1 MFGFLPYLCWRRR
14 CNCRKCSAW
23 HRSSCS
29 VGDLRSFA
37 VSLMQAA
44 LQLRQVQRVAQHEL
58 LGLNCLVKM
67 AVDGSSQGFNSLSIP
82 EVYFRQ
88 NKPWNTKSYDIFSQV
103 WLRADIWRAEQCTLD
118 AESWL
123 IDKLL
128 RRCHQCPF
136 KSRRHAPV
144 ESMRARTL
152 FYAQEKRPERHDDVV
167 RYSSMCILAIGA
179 AKRAVLTLP
188 WGERWRSGQ
197 NHRKAA
203 DGMAKRQGEMNEQRT
218 LNWMPINWKHLRFE
232 G

>member
-1 MFGFLPYLCWRRR
+1 MS
-14 CNCRKCSAW
+14 CSAW
-23 HRSSCS
+23 TVWWRW
-29 VGDLRSFA
+29 LWMEA
-37 VSLMQAA
+37 AKVSIRYQ
-44 LQLRQVQRVAQHEL
+44 
-58 LGLNCLVKM
+58 
-67 AVDGSSQGFNSLSIP
+67 SQKFTSDKTNREIP
-82 EVYFRQ
+82 RATIF
-88 NKPWNTKSYDIFSQV
+88 FSQV

-152 FYAQEKRPERHDDVV
+152 FYAEEKRPERHDDVV